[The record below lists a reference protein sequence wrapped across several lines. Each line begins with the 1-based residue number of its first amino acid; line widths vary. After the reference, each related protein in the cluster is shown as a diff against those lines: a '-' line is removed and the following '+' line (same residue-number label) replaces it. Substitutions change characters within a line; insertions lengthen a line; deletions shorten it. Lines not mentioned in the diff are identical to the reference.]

1 MISVAVFAAILFTGM
16 AAFQLILA
24 LGAQVGAHVLGGL
37 RPTPPGPASQWTN
50 RFGNWA
56 MIPSLSM
63 SAIDRISA

>member
-24 LGAQVGAHVLGGL
+24 RSQVGAHVLGGL
-37 RPTPPGPASQWTN
+37 PPTPPGPASQWTN